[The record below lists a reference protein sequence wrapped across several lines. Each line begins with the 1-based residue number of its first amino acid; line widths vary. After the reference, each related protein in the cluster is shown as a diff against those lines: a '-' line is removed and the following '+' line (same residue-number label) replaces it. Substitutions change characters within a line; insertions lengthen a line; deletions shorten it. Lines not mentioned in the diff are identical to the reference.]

1 MRTDTHGGKPAKARK
16 AMFLSMLV
24 GKGAPSSSAMSVW
37 YLVWSHSMAT
47 EVCMSHSVVLSG
59 EHEEEA
65 VVYILPL

>member
-1 MRTDTHGGKPAKARK
+1 
-16 AMFLSMLV
+16 MFLSMLV
-24 GKGAPSSSAMSVW
+24 GKGTPSSSAMSVW

-47 EVCMSHSVVLSG
+47 EVYISHSVVLSG

>member
-1 MRTDTHGGKPAKARK
+1 
-16 AMFLSMLV
+16 MFLSTLV